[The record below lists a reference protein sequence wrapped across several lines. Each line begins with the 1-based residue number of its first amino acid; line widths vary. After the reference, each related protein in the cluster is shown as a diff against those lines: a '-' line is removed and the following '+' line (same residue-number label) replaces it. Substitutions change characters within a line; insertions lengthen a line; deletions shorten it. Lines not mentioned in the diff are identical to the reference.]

1 MNINNALAKV
11 ANGDAITRQGWADAG
26 RRVDVYQTPYGQVIG
41 LPYTVDGDGVPL
53 FLTAEDLQATDWA
66 VIE

>member
-11 ANGDAITRQGWADAG
+11 ANGDAITRQSWTDAQ

-41 LPYTVDGDGVPL
+41 MPYTVDGEGAPL
-53 FLTAEDLQATDWA
+53 FLTSEDLLATDWA